1 MREKHPPRAWFAEK
15 VRKGVK
21 RPISEVGNS
30 WKFKVLDRANE
41 NLVKRTLPAQT
52 SGIFAAIQSSS
63 E

>member
-41 NLVKRTLPAQT
+41 YW
-52 SGIFAAIQSSS
+52 
-63 E
+63 